1 MNRDKISHS
10 TKKLN
15 EDFMSN
21 IPFDTIKD
29 LILRYIA
36 EEDISIHDLKRINI
50 LAHCG
55 AGTMNDPSVGILQN
69 LFAILTEKILLP
81 DYIDEDDV
89 EGLYYE
95 IAGIVDR
102 TKARALRTFGQ
113 NHNNNFFSVHLPN
126 IDTIRAEFENFGRME
141 DRYIDL
147 GGVFDAIKITN
158 HPRLG
163 MRIYI
168 PVRIMSGH
176 VLPSGNAKK
185 AEIL

>member
-1 MNRDKISHS
+1 
-10 TKKLN
+10 
-15 EDFMSN
+15 MSN
-21 IPFDTIKD
+21 IPSEIIED
-29 LILRYIA
+29 LILQYIA
-36 EEDISIHDLKRINI
+36 DEYISMRDLERINI
-50 LAHCG
+50 LAYR
-55 AGTMNDPSVGILQN
+55 GTGMMNDPSVGILQN
-69 LFAILTEKILLP
+69 LFSVLTEKILLP
-81 DYIDEDDV
+81 DYIDADDLV
-89 EGLYYE
+89 DVDNLERLYNE

-102 TKARALRTFGQ
+102 TKTRALQTFGT
-113 NHNNNFFSVHLPN
+113 NHDNNFFTAHLPSV
-126 IDTIRAEFENFGRME
+126 DTIRTEFENFGRME

-185 AEIL
+185 S